1 MDRKQFL
8 HSGFTLI
15 ELLTVIAILGIL
27 VQLMLPAIQA
37 SREAAR
43 KTTCQNNLR
52 QVGLAV
58 QLHHTQHNN
67 FPTNGWGYLWVGDPD
82 RGFGKDQTGG
92 WIFNVLPF
100 MEQNNIREIAAGLPE
115 NSSDKKAAIA
125 RMLQTPVAGFNCPS
139 RREVGLLPT
148 HDPFEAF
155 NSDLVTVAARG
166 DYAANGGDIY
176 CDPNPIVPKD
186 PEKPSGP
193 PMSQGPVT
201 FEDAESEIWVK
212 EFRRLEQ
219 DCNGIVFPQSLI
231 AYKDITDGNSQT
243 YMVGEKYIQPEHY
256 LDGRNEGDKR
266 SMLIGANREIN
277 RWGLD
282 KPRFDLVEKQGASSW
297 GGPHAGGFQMVFCDG
312 SLRVI
317 SYEIDSGVHKR
328 LSNRRDGEVID
339 SSHFD

>member
-1 MDRKQFL
+1 MRRKTLL

-52 QVGLAV
+52 QVGLAM
-58 QLHHTQHNN
+58 QLHHTQNNN

-82 RGFGKDQTGG
+82 RGFGKDQPGG

-100 MEQNNIREIAAGLPE
+100 MEQNNVREIAAGLSAD
-115 NSSDKKAAIA
+115 SSEKKAAIA

-155 NSDLVTVAARG
+155 NSDLVTMAARG
-166 DYAANGGDIY
+166 DFAANGGDVY
-176 CDPNPIVPKD
+176 CDPNPKIPKD
-186 PEKPSGP
+186 PEKPPGTP
-193 PMSQGPVT
+193 AQGPT
-201 FEDAESEIWVK
+201 SFNDAKSEIWIK
-212 EFRRLEQ
+212 EFKRLKEE
-219 DCNGIVFPQSLI
+219 CNGIVFPQSLI

-243 YMVGEKYIQPEHY
+243 YMVGEKYIHPEHY

-266 SMLIGANREIN
+266 SLLIGANREIN

-282 KPRFDLVEKQGASSW
+282 TPRHDLIDQQGASSW
-297 GGPHAGGFQMVFCDG
+297 GGPHPGGFQMVFCDG
-312 SLRVI
+312 SLRVV
-317 SYEIDSGVHKR
+317 SYDIDAEAHKR
-328 LSNRRDGEVID
+328 LSNRHDGEVIEF
-339 SSHFD
+339 SHFD